1 MTSKPSISSMTA
13 LCCLI
18 VALFCT
24 IRGSMGFLHCKSLSR
39 FSSFEEYACR
49 RNDQQHYRSMGVTA
63 TTMVSKDGD
72 SFNDL
77 HQQSKTMNRRTL
89 LSSTLMGFSLALT
102 TMTINSNPALARDE
116 IFKSNPLTNPILEQV
131 SLNLLF
137 EVHS

>member
-1 MTSKPSISSMTA
+1 
-13 LCCLI
+13 
-18 VALFCT
+18 
-24 IRGSMGFLHCKSLSR
+24 
-39 FSSFEEYACR
+39 
-49 RNDQQHYRSMGVTA
+49 MGVTA
-63 TTMVSKDGD
+63 TTMVSKDDD